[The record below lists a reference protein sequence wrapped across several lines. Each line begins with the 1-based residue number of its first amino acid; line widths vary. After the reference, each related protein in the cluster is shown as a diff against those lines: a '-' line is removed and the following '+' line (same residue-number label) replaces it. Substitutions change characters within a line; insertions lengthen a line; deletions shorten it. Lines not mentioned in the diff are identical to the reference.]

1 MRHEISALR
10 VKKLIL
16 LWIISLSTIISFTTA
31 QNIWDIQASFCNE
44 NETNKE
50 LDIITKAGQ
59 ETNICINFTNNS
71 LKDTSILVNFV
82 DWILTANGNKWC
94 LAASKPK
101 PNFGQHMLDYETKL
115 NIPSNS
121 TIQQIYKIKF
131 PTGYSWVSHG
141 CLSYEID
148 NKNNIAWWMGIIFR
162 KSHTI
167 DILVWWTEINSNLK
181 IKDLS
186 FSWDQ
191 VSKKLIFT
199 IQNKWNI
206 SQSVQI
212 SGSINNPFWYSQ
224 NFRTETIT
232 IPANKYKTLET
243 KNLNLPDYKWIFFV
257 GSTLNY
263 EADFNFNITNHNIP
277 DQYTTPG
284 TITISKTL
292 ILRNRFYIASIAII
306 LSLITLIIFKHRR

>member
-121 TIQQIYKIKF
+121 SIQQIYKIKF

-284 TITISKTL
+284 TISISKTL

>member
-1 MRHEISALR
+1 MRHEISALG

-121 TIQQIYKIKF
+121 SIQQIYKIKF

-306 LSLITLIIFKHRR
+306 LSLITLIIFKRRR

>member
-121 TIQQIYKIKF
+121 SIQQIYKIKF

-232 IPANKYKTLET
+232 IPANEYKTLET